1 MQENKIELG
10 LNKTRKGLGEKLK
23 GLFVAFKKPD
33 EDFLEAL
40 EEVLILSDMGV
51 ETTGVLIDSL
61 RTRIK
66 REGIESPEAIKLAL
80 SEIIAAQLKC
90 DPPEYKHPTVV
101 LVAGVNGVGK
111 TTAIGKLAF
120 QMKAAGNE
128 VVLAAGDTF
137 RAAASEQLTKW
148 AKRANVPVVKHHEG
162 ADPGAVI
169 FDAVQ
174 SAKAK
179 NADMLICD
187 TAGRLHNKPNLME
200 ELRKIDRVISKAW
213 PEAYRKNLL
222 VLDAA
227 TGQNAI
233 IQAKA
238 FMEMIAIDG
247 IILNKLDGTA
257 KGGMICAIRKTLDLP
272 VYYVGVGEQMDDLRE
287 FDANVFAQALLSLG

>member
-51 ETTGVLIDSL
+51 ETAGVLIDSL

-66 REGIESPEAIKLAL
+66 REGIESPEAIRLAL

-101 LVAGVNGVGK
+101 LVVGVNGVGK

-187 TAGRLHNKPNLME
+187 TAGRLHNKPHLME

-233 IQAKA
+233 VQAKA

-272 VYYVGVGEQMDDLRE
+272 VYYVGVGEQLDDLRE